1 MKKKKQGI
9 RQKLLFAFTLIF
21 FSVAIVHAQTTGPT
35 EEHPL
40 AEYSEVIETKQSI
53 DALFNDTRSYFLD
66 KFSHVAGTLASS
78 SNTMLSISL
87 YRSFRW
93 IKTATLADLRY
104 TLVAEFREGRMR
116 FSTKDVRLVMYDAY
130 KREWVCKEED
140 LIGKKGADGKLLANG
155 AVVYKEEIENWKAIF
170 KEIAE
175 GKLQSDW

>member
-1 MKKKKQGI
+1 MKKN
-9 RQKLLFAFTLIF
+9 AFFLIAAVF
-21 FSVAIVHAQTTGPT
+21 LCATALHAQTTGPT